1 MNKRVFLTSMISIA
15 VLAIACIL
23 LALPGQFASLG
34 GSKTAFSGYEVIFN
48 AGYVDGINISGI
60 EYDFITAES
69 CYEVIFNAGYVDGI
83 NYLNKNAGGHASV
96 AGIIALVLIVLSV
109 VAFAFNKASNVLP
122 LLGGIMN
129 LVSGIIFLAMNLTM
143 ITVYSGKLTLSWT
156 TYVVGSLL
164 VLISILTIAI
174 SVKALIDEN
183 HQLKSPKSQRYSYI
197 KK

>member
-1 MNKRVFLTSMISIA
+1 MNKRVFLTSMIGIA

-34 GSKTAFSGYEVIFN
+34 GSKTAFSG
-48 AGYVDGINISGI
+48 
-60 EYDFITAES
+60 
-69 CYEVIFNAGYVDGI
+69 YEVIFNAGYVDGI

-183 HQLKSPKSQRYSYI
+183 HQLKAPKSQRYSYI